1 MAHAGGSPGKPEAT
15 KIMTLIKKARN
26 TEIQKARNLAFWL
39 LLSYSLFTPN
49 RETQKMTFD
58 KANHIAAVAKT
69 ASQIASRSTMKEA
82 RAYIEFQTGGEWED
96 CAEAFAPVLKA
107 RTKLVFSQ
115 LCAEIETDHS
125 AKASAIAIERKA
137 RRLVAV
143 AAEKGVSISE
153 EAAHAYM
160 SKLGAAGSVYSAL
173 ALVIDDIEAA
183 RAEAE
188 EITEVA
194 RLAGCDT
201 ATAAEALN
209 SASNMTEA
217 VNSARHAVIESRKG
231 SAWLSAESACKAAH
245 VRAAE
250 YEITGPQLGALVSE
264 LESQGESFEV
274 RIYDYTV
281 VLCAGLRGDFEPER
295 AVIIANTNAKRDTAI
310 KGNRLLKLVDQFQGK
325 QSTFSK
331 VVSMAK
337 QVVKTESLSFVFSG
351 VTGRIEREKNQIV
364 VFWCGQRR
372 YLATLSEAVR
382 KHIVGVLSR
391 AGWLEGG
398 HVVRT

>member
-1 MAHAGGSPGKPEAT
+1 MAGAGGPPGKPEAP

-69 ASQIASRSTMKEA
+69 ASQIANRSTMKEA
-82 RAYIEFQTGGEWED
+82 RAYIEFQTGGEWVE
-96 CAEAFAPVLKA
+96 CAEVFAPVLKA

-115 LCAEIETDHS
+115 LCAEIEAEH
-125 AKASAIAIERKA
+125 AEKASAIAIERKA
-137 RRLVAV
+137 RRLVVV
-143 AAEKGVSISE
+143 AAEKGMTISE

-173 ALVIDDIEAA
+173 ALVIDDIDAA

-194 RLAGCDT
+194 RLANCDT

-209 SASNMTEA
+209 GASNMTEA

-337 QVVKTESLSFVFSG
+337 KVVKTESLSFVFSG

>member
-1 MAHAGGSPGKPEAT
+1 
-15 KIMTLIKKARN
+15 MTLINKARN
-26 TEIQKARNLAFWL
+26 AESQKARNLAFWL
-39 LLSYSLFTPN
+39 LLLYSLFTQN
-49 RETQKMTFD
+49 KETQKMTFD

-69 ASQIASRSTMKEA
+69 ASQIANRSTMKEA
-82 RAYIEFQTGGEWED
+82 RAYIEFQTGGEWEE
-96 CAEAFAPVLKA
+96 CAEVFALVLKA

-115 LCAEIETDHS
+115 LCAGIETDH
-125 AKASAIAIERKA
+125 AEKANVISIERKA
-137 RRLVAV
+137 RRLVVV
-143 AAEKGVSISE
+143 AAEKGLSISE
-153 EAAHAYM
+153 ESAHGYM
-160 SKLGAAGSVYSAL
+160 SKFGAAGSVYSAL

-188 EITEVA
+188 KIIEVA
-194 RLAGCDT
+194 RLADCDT

-209 SASNMTEA
+209 GALNMTEA

-231 SAWLSAESACKAAH
+231 SAWRSAESSCKAAH
-245 VRAAE
+245 ARAAE
-250 YEITGPQLGALVSE
+250 YEISGPQLGALVSE
-264 LESQGESFEV
+264 LEGQGVSFEV

-295 AVIIANTNAKRDTAI
+295 AVIIANTNAKRDTAT

-337 QVVKTESLSFVFSG
+337 KVVKTESLSFVFSG

-372 YLATLSEAVR
+372 YLATLSAAVR